1 MWTRLELKEQ
11 GRQDFKND
19 YWAYVLV
26 AFIAV
31 LCTGEH
37 LTFITQQLDIHSY
50 SISTIGTLLSIL
62 LLHPLYIGTRRFFLS
77 NIYKDGKTSL
87 QTLSYAFDTAY
98 GNVVLTMFLKRL
110 FITLWTLLLIVPG
123 IIKTYSYFMVD
134 YILADN
140 PDIDYRRAFD
150 ISNKTM
156 NGEKLNVFV
165 LDLSFIPWFLLTI
178 ITAGIAGIFYVGPYI
193 EATKAR
199 LYDVLKE
206 KAITNGYATYEDFNC

>member
-11 GRQDFKND
+11 GRQDFKSD

-77 NIYKDGKTSL
+77 TNL
-87 QTLSYAFDTAY
+87 P
-98 GNVVLTMFLKRL
+98 VLTSKASLDFL
-110 FITLWTLLLIVPG
+110 
-123 IIKTYSYFMVD
+123 FM
-134 YILADN
+134 
-140 PDIDYRRAFD
+140 
-150 ISNKTM
+150 
-156 NGEKLNVFV
+156 
-165 LDLSFIPWFLLTI
+165 I
-178 ITAGIAGIFYVGPYI
+178 ITITTTAIAIP
-193 EATKAR
+193 AMT
-199 LYDVLKE
+199 
-206 KAITNGYATYEDFNC
+206 AITMIIGFVPFESFSSFSA

>member
-62 LLHPLYIGTRRFFLS
+62 LVHPLYIGTRRFFLS

-178 ITAGIAGIFYVGPYI
+178 ITAGIAGIFYVSPYI

>member
-98 GNVVLTMFLKRL
+98 GNVVLTMFLKN
-110 FITLWTLLLIVPG
+110 LI
-123 IIKTYSYFMVD
+123 
-134 YILADN
+134 
-140 PDIDYRRAFD
+140 
-150 ISNKTM
+150 
-156 NGEKLNVFV
+156 
-165 LDLSFIPWFLLTI
+165 
-178 ITAGIAGIFYVGPYI
+178 
-193 EATKAR
+193 
-199 LYDVLKE
+199 
-206 KAITNGYATYEDFNC
+206 

>member
-178 ITAGIAGIFYVGPYI
+178 ITAGIAGIFYVSPYI

>member
-1 MWTRLELKEQ
+1 MQTRLELKEQ

-178 ITAGIAGIFYVGPYI
+178 ITAGIAGIFYVSPYI